1 MNQKRMEKLTVISG
15 LAMAISAL
23 IPVAK
28 TTIVTIM
35 GQDGTKNLVNRAKSV
50 VQYAKEEIEDIV
62 AEAQFERIKKRIA
75 HEIGDIKDTQ
85 EKSTGEEAEIGRSAN

>member
-1 MNQKRMEKLTVISG
+1 MNQKRIEKLTVISG

-23 IPVAK
+23 IPIAK

-35 GQDGTKNLVNRAKSV
+35 GQDGTKNLVNRVKSV

-62 AEAQFERIKKRIA
+62 AEAQFERLKKRLA
-75 HEIGDIKDTQ
+75 HEIEDLEVTEVKD
-85 EKSTGEEAEIGRSAN
+85 EVEEAEIGRSAK

>member
-62 AEAQFERIKKRIA
+62 AEAQFERLKKRLAYEIED
-75 HEIGDIKDTQ
+75 HEDTEVKGDNK
-85 EKSTGEEAEIGRSAN
+85 EAEIGRSAK

>member
-1 MNQKRMEKLTVISG
+1 MNQKRIEKLTVISG

-23 IPVAK
+23 IPIAK

-35 GQDGTKNLVNRAKSV
+35 GQDGAKNLVNRAKSV

-62 AEAQFERIKKRIA
+62 AEAQYERLKKRLA
-75 HEIGDIKDTQ
+75 HEIEDLEDT
-85 EKSTGEEAEIGRSAN
+85 EVKGKIEEAEIGRSTK

>member
-1 MNQKRMEKLTVISG
+1 MNQKRIEKLTVISG

-23 IPVAK
+23 IPVVK

-35 GQDGTKNLVNRAKSV
+35 GQDGAKNLVNRAKSV

-62 AEAQFERIKKRIA
+62 AEAQFERLKKRLA
-75 HEIGDIKDTQ
+75 HEIEDLEVSEVKGKI
-85 EKSTGEEAEIGRSAN
+85 EEAEIGRSAK